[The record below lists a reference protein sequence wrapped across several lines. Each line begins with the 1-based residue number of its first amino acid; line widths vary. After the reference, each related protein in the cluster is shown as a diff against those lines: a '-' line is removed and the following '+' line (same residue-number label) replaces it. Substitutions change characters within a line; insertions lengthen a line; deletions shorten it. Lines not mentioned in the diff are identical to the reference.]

1 MNPSFLSLCPDD
13 NIKKKA
19 VIPTAEYNRPVICQY
34 TYRVSSVSTL
44 LSELLFQTP
53 EKRVHYTV
61 SQHLYQ
67 VLINKLLIF
76 LQLFLP
82 GSHSRAH
89 RPVSSIPLHSD
100 HILHR
105 DAPLFPMLENPEILQ
120 KMVKETGAKSTD
132 LQSPETAEHLCSKCV
147 PYANAWKPYADKI
160 WSETPV
166 KKSSYENYGHC

>member
-1 MNPSFLSLCPDD
+1 MQPEDPLLLRSRSCRNDQSGGKVTHKHGKHVLQSKGNCHLKRWASVQLIRAGCVFLLFSIMNPSFLSLCPDD

-61 SQHLYQ
+61 SHHLYQ

-76 LQLFLP
+76 CSFFRLALIPELICLFF
-82 GSHSRAH
+82 HTCA
-89 RPVSSIPLHSD
+89 
-100 HILHR
+100 
-105 DAPLFPMLENPEILQ
+105 
-120 KMVKETGAKSTD
+120 
-132 LQSPETAEHLCSKCV
+132 
-147 PYANAWKPYADKI
+147 
-160 WSETPV
+160 
-166 KKSSYENYGHC
+166 

>member
-105 DAPLFPMLENPEILQ
+105 DALLFLIFPTVHPLSLSILMRTVRIFH
-120 KMVKETGAKSTD
+120 KDALRSTVTED
-132 LQSPETAEHLCSKCV
+132 RLTLHRSHV
-147 PYANAWKPYADKI
+147 PSAVIFQDFQASDMDEA
-160 WSETPV
+160 
-166 KKSSYENYGHC
+166 CFC

>member
-1 MNPSFLSLCPDD
+1 MFFSCFSIMNPSFLSLCPDD

-76 LQLFLP
+76 LQLFSP
-82 GSHSRAH
+82 GSHPRAH
-89 RPVSSIPLHSD
+89 LPVFSIPLHSD

-105 DAPLFPMLENPEILQ
+105 DAPLSQ
-120 KMVKETGAKSTD
+120 ETEG
-132 LQSPETAEHLCSKCV
+132 L
-147 PYANAWKPYADKI
+147 
-160 WSETPV
+160 
-166 KKSSYENYGHC
+166 

>member
-76 LQLFLP
+76 LQLFSPTHFAYDLDQAYDFGVTIKHLP
-82 GSHSRAH
+82 SL
-89 RPVSSIPLHSD
+89 PDVLESSGTHPP
-100 HILHR
+100 
-105 DAPLFPMLENPEILQ
+105 AMP
-120 KMVKETGAKSTD
+120 
-132 LQSPETAEHLCSKCV
+132 
-147 PYANAWKPYADKI
+147 
-160 WSETPV
+160 
-166 KKSSYENYGHC
+166 

>member
-105 DAPLFPMLENPEILQ
+105 DVLLSQETEGLWILHLSQLPVCGGFPDSPDFAPARSTILRR
-120 KMVKETGAKSTD
+120 
-132 LQSPETAEHLCSKCV
+132 
-147 PYANAWKPYADKI
+147 
-160 WSETPV
+160 
-166 KKSSYENYGHC
+166 SSGFSSIGHGRSMFLLNG

>member
-1 MNPSFLSLCPDD
+1 MNQSILSLWPEKKK
-13 NIKKKA
+13 KKKA

-76 LQLFLP
+76 LQLFSP
-82 GSHSRAH
+82 GSHPRAH
-89 RPVSSIPLHSD
+89 LPVFSILLHSG
-100 HILHR
+100 HILLR
-105 DAPLFPMLENPEILQ
+105 DAPLFP
-120 KMVKETGAKSTD
+120 ETED
-132 LQSPETAEHLCSKCV
+132 L
-147 PYANAWKPYADKI
+147 
-160 WSETPV
+160 
-166 KKSSYENYGHC
+166 